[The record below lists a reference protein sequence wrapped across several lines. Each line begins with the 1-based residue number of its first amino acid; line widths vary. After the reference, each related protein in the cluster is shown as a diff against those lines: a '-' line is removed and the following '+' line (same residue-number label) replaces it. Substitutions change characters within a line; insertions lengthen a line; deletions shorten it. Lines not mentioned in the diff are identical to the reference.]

1 MCEKPNNLLEAR
13 KSAGLSRNKAAEDLK
28 VDPKLSRNKAAEDLK
43 VDPKTL
49 YRYENGTQCPN
60 VYVAIRLSEYYHR
73 TVKELFPPRSGI

>member
-1 MCEKPNNLLEAR
+1 MRETPNNLLAAR
-13 KSAGLSRNKAAEDLK
+13 KAAGLSRSKAAEDL
-28 VDPKLSRNKAAEDLK
+28 R

-73 TVKELFPPRSGI
+73 TVKELFPPKSGI

>member
-1 MCEKPNNLLEAR
+1 MEEKPNNLLATR
-13 KSAGLSRNKAAEDLK
+13 KSAGLSR
-28 VDPKLSRNKAAEDLK
+28 SKAAEDLK

-73 TVKELFPPRSGI
+73 TVKELFPPKDGI

>member
-1 MCEKPNNLLEAR
+1 MEERPNNLLEAR
-13 KSAGLSRNKAAEDLK
+13 KSAGLSRSKAAEDLK
-28 VDPKLSRNKAAEDLK
+28 VDL
-43 VDPKTL
+43 KTL

>member
-1 MCEKPNNLLEAR
+1 MKERPNNLLEAR
-13 KSAGLSRNKAAEDLK
+13 KSARLSR
-28 VDPKLSRNKAAEDLK
+28 SKAAEDLK

-73 TVKELFPPRSGI
+73 TVEELFPPRRGI

>member
-1 MCEKPNNLLEAR
+1 MRETPNNLLAAR
-13 KSAGLSRNKAAEDLK
+13 KAAGLSRSKAAEDL
-28 VDPKLSRNKAAEDLK
+28 R

-73 TVKELFPPRSGI
+73 TVKELFPPRGGI

>member
-1 MCEKPNNLLEAR
+1 MEERPNNLLEAR
-13 KSAGLSRNKAAEDLK
+13 KSAGLSRSKAAEDI
-28 VDPKLSRNKAAEDLK
+28 K

-49 YRYENGTQCPN
+49 YRSENGTQCPN

>member
-1 MCEKPNNLLEAR
+1 LDKKPNNLLAAR
-13 KSAGLSRNKAAEDLK
+13 KSAGLSRA
-28 VDPKLSRNKAAEDLK
+28 KAAEDLK

-73 TVKELFPPRSGI
+73 TVEELFPPRSGI

>member
-1 MCEKPNNLLEAR
+1 LRETPNNLLAAR
-13 KSAGLSRNKAAEDLK
+13 KAAGLSRSKAAEDL
-28 VDPKLSRNKAAEDLK
+28 R

-73 TVKELFPPRSGI
+73 TVKELFPPRGGI

>member
-1 MCEKPNNLLEAR
+1 MEERPNNLLEAR
-13 KSAGLSRNKAAEDLK
+13 KSAGLSRSKAAD
-28 VDPKLSRNKAAEDLK
+28 DLK

-73 TVKELFPPRSGI
+73 TVEELFPPKDGI